1 MVKGTEQ
8 DPLYV
13 PWSFMD
19 MIGLAGRLP
28 TLTDGANKWIIAL
41 EESTA
46 GETLALGDIQAL
58 LMHTAKKNT

>member
-1 MVKGTEQ
+1 
-8 DPLYV
+8 
-13 PWSFMD
+13 MD

-28 TLTDGANKWIIAL
+28 TLNDGANKWITAL